1 MILILFLFY
10 LLCGL
15 IDYLRNKSLKFNS
28 KNIKNYYLGKGLTPF
43 LFSPINLLSDILSI
57 QTYNKSVF
65 KISDLNLETRQ
76 ELSKLFNILDN
87 NKELI
92 LNHLNCANTNDSRS
106 MILLKWYGKKISND
120 LKLEGLNLNEF
131 KYVKTIGISFFLP
144 NVKTSRHYGHS
155 RLTYRCLYNINK
167 VQDNSYIECDGNV
180 NKWKENPIFIFDDTF
195 IHQSFSDSEGRY
207 CAYIDFVRPT
217 YFYTFF
223 NVIITIKGIILYPI
237 LDKIKHLIYR
247 WKFK

>member
-1 MILILFLFY
+1 MIFILILFY

-15 IDYLRNKSLKFNS
+15 IDYLRNTSLKFNS
-28 KNIKNYYLGKGLTPF
+28 KNVKNYYLGKGTLTF
-43 LFSPINLLSDILSI
+43 LLSPVNLLSDVLSI
-57 QTYNKSVF
+57 QTYKKPVL

-76 ELSKLFNILDN
+76 ELSKLFNIFDT
-87 NKELI
+87 NKDLI
-92 LNHLNCANTNDSRS
+92 INHLNGSNTKDSRN
-106 MILLKWYGKKISND
+106 MIMLKWYGKEISND
-120 LKLEGLNLNEF
+120 LKLEGLNLNDF

-144 NVKTSRHYGHS
+144 NVKTSRHYGPS

-195 IHQSFSDSEGRY
+195 IHQSFSDSEERY
-207 CAYIDFVRPT
+207 CAFIDIVRPT
-217 YFYTFF
+217 YFNSYF
-223 NVIITIKGIILYPI
+223 NVMIKIFGLILESFKQLFY
-237 LDKIKHLIYR
+237 KR